1 MKDVFSI
8 PGMESYDLLQCI
20 DKVLDGF
27 GPSAKQAVYLNLA
40 LRKGIPHESMLD
52 NPEALTTTLQ
62 EVFDESS
69 TIVKIAIVREIKSSL
84 GVDLKVDPE
93 EFEESIAQAHRQVSS
108 GIYV

>member
-1 MKDVFSI
+1 
-8 PGMESYDLLQCI
+8 MESYDLLRCI

-52 NPEALTTTLQ
+52 NPSALTTTLQ

-69 TIVKIAIVREIKSSL
+69 NIVKIAIVREIKTSL
-84 GVDLKVDPE
+84 GVDLKIDPA
-93 EFEESIAQAHRQVSS
+93 EFEESIVQAHRHVS
-108 GIYV
+108 GDICV